1 MKKLKVSLSLLVALL
16 ATAAVSAQT
25 NKGGF
30 EKLPGGIDFKIAKH
44 GTATAKPKVGDYME
58 LNVHFHVGD
67 SVLFDSR
74 KMNKNEP
81 VPLQVQEPRFH
92 GDPMEGFMKMSVGD
106 SAVMLVPVDSMKKA
120 GGRLAPWMKDGDVF
134 EYDIVLVSLK
144 TAEEKK
150 KETEEKAAKQVVID
164 EKLLKEYFEKNH
176 IKATKTA
183 SGLYYK
189 VEKQGTGDVAKAG
202 QKITMNYTGKTM
214 DGMTFDSNVDS
225 NFHHVQPFDFTLGRG
240 QVIKG
245 WDEGVALMK
254 KGEKAVLY
262 IPSGLAYGE
271 RSPSPKI
278 PENAILVFD
287 VEVVDIK

>member
-1 MKKLKVSLSLLVALL
+1 MKRSKVSLSLLVALFG
-16 ATAAVSAQT
+16 ATAVSAQS
-25 NKGGF
+25 NGF
-30 EKLPGGIDFKIAKH
+30 ETLPGGIQYKVVKH
-44 GTATAKPKVGDYME
+44 GTATAKPAVGDYVE
-58 LNVHFHVGD
+58 LHVHFHVGD

-106 SAVMLVPVDSMKKA
+106 SVVMNVPIDSMKKA
-120 GGRLAPWMKDGDVF
+120 GGRMAPWMKDGQMF
-134 EYDIVLVSLK
+134 EYDIVMVSLK
-144 TAEEKK
+144 TPAEKK
-150 KETEEKAAKQVVID
+150 KETEEAAAKQTVTD

-189 VEKQGTGDVAKAG
+189 VEKEGTGDVAKAG
-202 QKITMNYTGKTM
+202 QTVTVNYTGKTL
-214 DGMTFDSNVDS
+214 DGVTFDSNVDS
-225 NFHHVQPFDFTLGRG
+225 NFHHQKPFDFTLGRG

-254 KGEKAVLY
+254 KGEKATLY
-262 IPSGLAYGE
+262 IPSPLAYGE

-278 PENAILVFD
+278 PENAILIFD
-287 VEVVDIK
+287 VEVADIK